1 MSTPQIDLSYVK
13 SLSGGDPNYMKE
25 IINIYLQTMTPGL
38 VTLRQVIT
46 ETDDFHAI
54 DKQAHFLK
62 SSAGIIKVADLHPNL
77 AEIVALAR
85 QQTGKERI
93 VELLGMVESE
103 FEAALPLLIE
113 ERDNP
118 KN

>member
-1 MSTPQIDLSYVK
+1 MSTPHVDLSYVK

-25 IINIYLQTMTPGL
+25 IINIYLETMTPGL
-38 VTLRQVIT
+38 VALRKVIT
-46 ETDDFHAI
+46 ETDDFNAI

-62 SSAGIIKVADLHPNL
+62 SSAGIIKVSEIHPNL

-85 QQTGKERI
+85 QKTGKERI
-93 VELLGMVESE
+93 VELLGIVEGE

-118 KN
+118 KK